1 MRKTTIGNILHRCSI
16 KSGKTVAKSSMTAAL
31 LALVLLSGCQ
41 AIQSFIHDDKVVAKV
56 GKHKLYQSEV
66 EAYIPSGVSPADS
79 TNLAL
84 QYINTWA
91 TDIIFSDMAQS
102 QLSKAE
108 RDVTA
113 ELEAYKRDLL
123 RFRYEQRFIGDRLD
137 TLVTEDQMLDFYEK
151 HKSLFVLERPIMKV
165 RFVDIYKNSDK
176 KDHIIRL
183 LSSNKPKDME
193 EVEGLANKYAIRYF
207 DKSHEWMDAAVLARE
222 FGIDYG
228 QMLAKMNQ
236 SYILFES
243 AEVSDV
249 KAAYVREIRRSGVA
263 PFDFCTERIREY
275 ILSGRKHDLLVALE
289 QSLLKGA
296 SDDGQF
302 VIY

>member
-1 MRKTTIGNILHRCSI
+1 MFT
-16 KSGKTVAKSSMTAAL
+16 
-31 LALVLLSGCQ
+31 GCQ
-41 AIQSFIHDDKVVAKV
+41 AIQSFIHDDKVVARV
-56 GKHKLYQSEV
+56 GKHKLYESEV
-66 EAYIPSGVSPADS
+66 NAYIPSGVSLADS

-91 TDIIFSDMAQS
+91 TDIIFADMAQS

-137 TLVTEDQMLDFYEK
+137 TLVTEDQMLDFYDK
-151 HKSLFVLERPIMKV
+151 HKNLFVLERPIMKV
-165 RFVDIYKNSDK
+165 RFVDIYKNVEQ
-176 KDHIIRL
+176 KDQIIRL

-193 EVEGLANKYAIRYF
+193 TVEGLANKYAIRYF
-207 DKSHEWMDAAVLARE
+207 DKSYQWIDAAVLARE
-222 FGIDYG
+222 FGTDYG

-236 SYILFES
+236 SYIRMES
-243 AEVSDV
+243 EDASDIKV
-249 KAAYVREIRRSGVA
+249 AYVREIRRSGVA

>member
-1 MRKTTIGNILHRCSI
+1 MRKSFIITILF
-16 KSGKTVAKSSMTAAL
+16 L
-31 LALVLLSGCQ
+31 LTGCQ
-41 AIQSFIHDDKVVAKV
+41 AIQSFIHDDKVVARV
-56 GKHKLYQSEV
+56 GKHKLYESEV
-66 EAYIPSGVSPADS
+66 NAYIPSGVSIADS

-151 HKSLFVLERPIMKV
+151 HKNLFTLDRPILKV
-165 RFVDIYKNSDK
+165 RFVDILKNMDK
-176 KDHIIRL
+176 KDQIIRL
-183 LSSNKPKDME
+183 MSSNKPKDMD
-193 EVEGLANKYAIRYF
+193 EVEGLANKYAIKYF
-207 DKSHEWMDAAVLARE
+207 DKSYEWMDAAVLARE
-222 FGIDYG
+222 FGTDYG

-236 SYILFES
+236 SYIRMES
-243 AEVSDV
+243 EDAADIKV
-249 KAAYVREIRRSGVA
+249 AYVREIRRSGVA
-263 PFDFCTERIREY
+263 PFDFCTDRIREY

>member
-1 MRKTTIGNILHRCSI
+1 MQKTTKRCPIG
-16 KSGKTVAKSSMTAAL
+16 SGMTAAL
-31 LALVLLSGCQ
+31 LALVLLTGCQ

-56 GKHKLYQSEV
+56 GKHKLYLSEV
-66 EAYIPSGVSPADS
+66 EAYIPTGVSAADS

-91 TDIIFSDMAQS
+91 TDIIFCDMAQS

-151 HKSLFVLERPIMKV
+151 HKNLFTLDRPILKV
-165 RFVDIYKNSDK
+165 RFVDILKNVEK
-176 KDHIIRL
+176 KDQIIRL
-183 LSSNKPKDME
+183 MSSNKPKDME
-193 EVEGLANKYAIRYF
+193 EVQGLANKYAIKYF
-207 DKSHEWMDAAVLARE
+207 DKSYEWMDAAVLARE
-222 FGIDYG
+222 FGTDYG

-236 SYILFES
+236 SYIRMES
-243 AEVSDV
+243 EEASDIKV
-249 KAAYVREIRRSGVA
+249 AYVREIRRSGVA

>member
-1 MRKTTIGNILHRCSI
+1 
-16 KSGKTVAKSSMTAAL
+16 MTAVA
-31 LALVLLSGCQ
+31 LALCLFTGCQ
-41 AIQSFIHDDKVVAKV
+41 AIQSFIHDDKVVARV
-56 GKHKLYQSEV
+56 GKHKLYESEV
-66 EAYIPSGVSPADS
+66 NAYIPSGVSIADS

-91 TDIIFSDMAQS
+91 TDIIFADMAQS

-151 HKSLFVLERPIMKV
+151 HKNLFTLDRPILKV
-165 RFVDIYKNSDK
+165 RFVDILKNMDK

-183 LSSNKPKDME
+183 MSSNKPKDME
-193 EVEGLANKYAIRYF
+193 EVEGLANKYAIKYF
-207 DKSHEWMDAAVLARE
+207 DKSYEWMDAAVLARE
-222 FGIDYG
+222 FGTDYG

-236 SYILFES
+236 SYIRMES
-243 AEVSDV
+243 EDAADIKV
-249 KAAYVREIRRSGVA
+249 AYVREIRRSGVA
-263 PFDFCTERIREY
+263 PFDFCTDRIREY
-275 ILSGRKHDLLVALE
+275 ILSGRKHDLLIALE

>member
-1 MRKTTIGNILHRCSI
+1 MRKSFVITILF
-16 KSGKTVAKSSMTAAL
+16 L
-31 LALVLLSGCQ
+31 LTGCQ
-41 AIQSFIHDDKVVAKV
+41 AIQSFIHDDKVVARV
-56 GKHKLYQSEV
+56 GKHKLYESEV
-66 EAYIPSGVSPADS
+66 NAYIPSGVSIADS

-91 TDIIFSDMAQS
+91 TDIIVSDMAQS
-102 QLSKAE
+102 QLSKTE
-108 RDVTA
+108 RDITA
-113 ELEAYKRDLL
+113 ELEAYKRELL

-151 HKSLFVLERPIMKV
+151 HKNLFTLDRPILKV
-165 RFVDIYKNSDK
+165 RFVDILKNMDK
-176 KDHIIRL
+176 KDQIIRL
-183 LSSNKPKDME
+183 MSSNKPKDMD
-193 EVEGLANKYAIRYF
+193 EVEGLANKYAIKYF
-207 DKSHEWMDAAVLARE
+207 DKSYEWMDAAVLARE
-222 FGIDYG
+222 FGTDYG

-236 SYILFES
+236 SYIRMES
-243 AEVSDV
+243 EDAADIKV
-249 KAAYVREIRRSGVA
+249 AYVREIRRSGVA
-263 PFDFCTERIREY
+263 PFDFCTDRIREY

>member
-1 MRKTTIGNILHRCSI
+1 MRKSFIITILF
-16 KSGKTVAKSSMTAAL
+16 L
-31 LALVLLSGCQ
+31 LTGCQ
-41 AIQSFIHDDKVVAKV
+41 AIQSFIHDDKVVARV
-56 GKHKLYQSEV
+56 GKHKLYESEV
-66 EAYIPSGVSPADS
+66 NAYIPSGVSVADS

-151 HKSLFVLERPIMKV
+151 HKNLFTLDRPILKV
-165 RFVDIYKNSDK
+165 RFVDILKNMDK
-176 KDHIIRL
+176 KDQIIRL
-183 LSSNKPKDME
+183 MSSNKPKDMD
-193 EVEGLANKYAIRYF
+193 EVEGLANKYAIKYF
-207 DKSHEWMDAAVLARE
+207 DKSYEWMDAAVLARE
-222 FGIDYG
+222 FGTDYG

-236 SYILFES
+236 SYIRMES
-243 AEVSDV
+243 EDAADIKV
-249 KAAYVREIRRSGVA
+249 AYVREIRRSGVA
-263 PFDFCTERIREY
+263 PFDFCTDRIREY
-275 ILSGRKHDLLVALE
+275 ILGGRKHDLLVALE

>member
-1 MRKTTIGNILHRCSI
+1 MQKTAKILI
-16 KSGKTVAKSSMTAAL
+16 TL
-31 LALVLLSGCQ
+31 LLFTGCQ
-41 AIQSFIHDDKVVAKV
+41 AIQSFIHDDKVVARV
-56 GKHKLYQSEV
+56 GKHKLYESEV
-66 EAYIPSGVSPADS
+66 NAYVPSGVSLADS

-91 TDIIFSDMAQS
+91 TDIIFADMAQS

-137 TLVTEDQMLDFYEK
+137 TLVTEDQMLDFYDK
-151 HKSLFVLERPIMKV
+151 HKNLFVLERPIMKV
-165 RFVDIYKNSDK
+165 RFVNIYKNVEQ
-176 KDHIIRL
+176 KDQIIRL

-193 EVEGLANKYAIRYF
+193 TVEGLANKYAIRYF
-207 DKSHEWMDAAVLARE
+207 DKSYQWIDAAVLARE
-222 FGIDYG
+222 FGTDYG

-236 SYILFES
+236 SYIRMES
-243 AEVSDV
+243 EDASDIKV
-249 KAAYVREIRRSGVA
+249 AYVREIRRSGVA

>member
-1 MRKTTIGNILHRCSI
+1 MRKSFIITILF
-16 KSGKTVAKSSMTAAL
+16 L
-31 LALVLLSGCQ
+31 LTGCQ
-41 AIQSFIHDDKVVAKV
+41 AIQSFIHDDKVVARV
-56 GKHKLYQSEV
+56 GKHKLYESEV
-66 EAYIPSGVSPADS
+66 NAYIPSGVSIADS

-151 HKSLFVLERPIMKV
+151 HKNLFTLDRPILKV
-165 RFVDIYKNSDK
+165 RFVDILKNMDK
-176 KDHIIRL
+176 KDQIIRL
-183 LSSNKPKDME
+183 MSSNKPKDMD
-193 EVEGLANKYAIRYF
+193 EVEGLANKYAIKYF
-207 DKSHEWMDAAVLARE
+207 DKSYEWMDAAVLARE
-222 FGIDYG
+222 FGTDYG

-236 SYILFES
+236 SYIRMES
-243 AEVSDV
+243 EDAADIKV
-249 KAAYVREIRRSGVA
+249 AYVREIRRSGVA
-263 PFDFCTERIREY
+263 PFDFCTDRIREY

-296 SDDGQF
+296 SDEGQF

>member
-1 MRKTTIGNILHRCSI
+1 MRKSFIITILF
-16 KSGKTVAKSSMTAAL
+16 L
-31 LALVLLSGCQ
+31 LTGCQ
-41 AIQSFIHDDKVVAKV
+41 AIQSFIHDDKVVARV
-56 GKHKLYQSEV
+56 GKHKLYESEV
-66 EAYIPSGVSPADS
+66 NAYIPSGVSIADS

-151 HKSLFVLERPIMKV
+151 HKNLFTLDRPILKV
-165 RFVDIYKNSDK
+165 RFVDILKNMDK
-176 KDHIIRL
+176 KDQIIRL
-183 LSSNKPKDME
+183 MSSNKPKDMD
-193 EVEGLANKYAIRYF
+193 EVEGLANKYAIKYF
-207 DKSHEWMDAAVLARE
+207 DKSYEWMDAAVLARE
-222 FGIDYG
+222 FGTDYG

-236 SYILFES
+236 SYIRMES
-243 AEVSDV
+243 EDAADIKV
-249 KAAYVREIRRSGVA
+249 AYVREIRRSGVA

>member
-1 MRKTTIGNILHRCSI
+1 MRKSLVITILF
-16 KSGKTVAKSSMTAAL
+16 L
-31 LALVLLSGCQ
+31 LTGCQ
-41 AIQSFIHDDKVVAKV
+41 AIQSFIHDDKVVARV
-56 GKHKLYQSEV
+56 GKHKLYESEV
-66 EAYIPSGVSPADS
+66 NAYIPSGVSIADS

-102 QLSKAE
+102 QLSKTE
-108 RDVTA
+108 RDITA
-113 ELEAYKRDLL
+113 ELEAYKRELL

-151 HKSLFVLERPIMKV
+151 HKNLFTLDRPILKV
-165 RFVDIYKNSDK
+165 RFVDILKNMDK
-176 KDHIIRL
+176 KDQIIRL
-183 LSSNKPKDME
+183 MSSNKPKDMD
-193 EVEGLANKYAIRYF
+193 EVEGLANKYAIKYF
-207 DKSHEWMDAAVLARE
+207 DKSYEWMDAAVLARE
-222 FGIDYG
+222 FGTDYG

-236 SYILFES
+236 SYIRMES
-243 AEVSDV
+243 EDAADIKV
-249 KAAYVREIRRSGVA
+249 AYVREIRRSGVA
-263 PFDFCTERIREY
+263 PFDFCTDRIREY

>member
-1 MRKTTIGNILHRCSI
+1 MQKTAKTII
-16 KSGKTVAKSSMTAAL
+16 VA
-31 LALVLLSGCQ
+31 ALVLFTGCQ
-41 AIQSFIHDDKVVAKV
+41 SIQSFIHDDKVVAKV
-56 GKHKLYQSEV
+56 GKHKLYLSEV
-66 EAYIPSGVSPADS
+66 EAYIPTGVSAADS

-91 TDIIFSDMAQS
+91 TDIIFADMAQS

-151 HKSLFVLERPIMKV
+151 HKSLFTLDRPILKV
-165 RFVDIYKNSDK
+165 RFVDVLKNVEK
-176 KDHIIRL
+176 KDQIIRL
-183 LSSNKPKDME
+183 LSSSKPKDVE
-193 EVEGLANKYAIRYF
+193 EVEGLANKYAMRYF
-207 DKSHEWMDAAVLARE
+207 DKTHEWMDAAVLARE
-222 FGIDYG
+222 FGTDYG

-236 SYILFES
+236 SYIRMES
-243 AEVSDV
+243 EETSDIKV
-249 KAAYVREIRRSGVA
+249 AYVREIRRSGVA

-275 ILSGRKHDLLVALE
+275 ILSGRKHDLLVSLE

>member
-1 MRKTTIGNILHRCSI
+1 MHKTAKYIITI
-16 KSGKTVAKSSMTAAL
+16 AL
-31 LALVLLSGCQ
+31 MIVTGCD
-41 AIQSFIHDDKVVAKV
+41 AIQSFIHDDKVVARV

-66 EAYIPSGVSPADS
+66 SAYIPSDVSAADS

-84 QYINTWA
+84 QYINSWA
-91 TDIIFSDMAQS
+91 TDIIFCDMAQA

-108 RDVTA
+108 RDVSA

-123 RFRYEQRFIGDRLD
+123 RFRYEQRFVSDRLD
-137 TLVTEDQMLDFYEK
+137 TLVTEDQMLNFYEK
-151 HKSLFVLERPIMKV
+151 HKNLFVLDRPIMKV
-165 RFVDIYKNSDK
+165 RFVDIYKNVEQ
-176 KDHIIRL
+176 KDRIIRMM
-183 LSSNKPKDME
+183 SSNKPKDME

-207 DKSHEWMDAAVLARE
+207 DKSYEWMDAAVLARE

-228 QMLAKMNQ
+228 EMLSRMKQ
-236 SYILFES
+236 SYIIVES
-243 AEVSDV
+243 EDVSDV

-263 PFDFCTERIREY
+263 PFDFCTDRIREY

>member
-1 MRKTTIGNILHRCSI
+1 MRKSFVITILF
-16 KSGKTVAKSSMTAAL
+16 L
-31 LALVLLSGCQ
+31 LTGCQ
-41 AIQSFIHDDKVVAKV
+41 AIQSFIHDDKVVARV
-56 GKHKLYQSEV
+56 GKHKLYESEV
-66 EAYIPSGVSPADS
+66 NAYIPSGVSIADS

-151 HKSLFVLERPIMKV
+151 HKNLFTLDRPILKV
-165 RFVDIYKNSDK
+165 RFVDILKNMDK
-176 KDHIIRL
+176 KDQIIRL
-183 LSSNKPKDME
+183 MSSNKPKDMD
-193 EVEGLANKYAIRYF
+193 EVEGLANKYAIKYF
-207 DKSHEWMDAAVLARE
+207 DKSYEWMDAAVLARE
-222 FGIDYG
+222 FGTDYG

-236 SYILFES
+236 SYIRMES
-243 AEVSDV
+243 EDAADIKV
-249 KAAYVREIRRSGVA
+249 AYVREIRRSGVA
-263 PFDFCTERIREY
+263 PFDFCTDRIREY

>member
-1 MRKTTIGNILHRCSI
+1 MQKRTIILI
-16 KSGKTVAKSSMTAAL
+16 TLLLLTA
-31 LALVLLSGCQ
+31 CQ
-41 AIQSFIHDDKVVAKV
+41 SVHSFIHDDRVVAKV
-56 GKHKLYQSEV
+56 GKHKLYLSEV
-66 EAYIPSGVSPADS
+66 EAYIPTGVSAADS

-91 TDIIFSDMAQS
+91 TDIIFADMAQS

-137 TLVTEDQMLDFYEK
+137 TLVTEDQMLAFYEQ
-151 HKSLFVLERPIMKV
+151 HKELFTLERPILKV
-165 RFVDIYKNSDK
+165 RFIDLFKNIEQRDQ
-176 KDHIIRL
+176 IIRL
-183 LSSNKPKDME
+183 LSSSKPKDIE
-193 EVEGLANKYAIRYF
+193 TLENLAGKYAIRYY
-207 DKSHEWMDAAVLARE
+207 DKSYEWVDAAVLARD
-222 FGIDYG
+222 FGTDYG
-228 QMLAKMNQ
+228 QLLARLNQ
-236 SYILFES
+236 SYIIMES
-243 AEVSDV
+243 GETSDV
-249 KAAYVREIRRSGVA
+249 KAAYVREIRRNGVA
-263 PFDFCTERIREY
+263 PFDFCAERIREY
-275 ILSGRKHDLLVALE
+275 ILSGRKHDLLIALE

>member
-1 MRKTTIGNILHRCSI
+1 
-16 KSGKTVAKSSMTAAL
+16 MTAVA
-31 LALVLLSGCQ
+31 LALCLFTGCQ
-41 AIQSFIHDDKVVAKV
+41 TIQSLIHDDKVVARV
-56 GKHKLYQSEV
+56 GKHKLYESEV
-66 EAYIPSGVSPADS
+66 NAYIPSGVSIADS

-91 TDIIFSDMAQS
+91 TDIIFSDMAHS

-151 HKSLFVLERPIMKV
+151 HKSLFNLERPIMKV
-165 RFVDIYKNSDK
+165 RFVDILKNVDK

-183 LSSNKPKDME
+183 MSSNKPKDME
-193 EVEGLANKYAIRYF
+193 EVEGMANKYAIKYF
-207 DKSHEWMDAAVLARE
+207 DKSYEWMDAAVLARE

-228 QMLAKMNQ
+228 QMLAKMSQ
-236 SYILFES
+236 SYIRMES
-243 AEVSDV
+243 EDASDV
-249 KAAYVREIRRSGVA
+249 KVAYVREIRRSGVA

>member
-1 MRKTTIGNILHRCSI
+1 MQKTAKILI
-16 KSGKTVAKSSMTAAL
+16 TL
-31 LALVLLSGCQ
+31 LLFTGCQ
-41 AIQSFIHDDKVVAKV
+41 AIQSFIHDDKVVARV
-56 GKHKLYQSEV
+56 GRHKLYESEV
-66 EAYIPSGVSPADS
+66 NAYIPSGVSLADS

-91 TDIIFSDMAQS
+91 TDIIFADMAQS

-137 TLVTEDQMLDFYEK
+137 TLVTEDQMLDFYDK
-151 HKSLFVLERPIMKV
+151 HKNLFVLERPIMKV
-165 RFVDIYKNSDK
+165 RFVDIYKNVEQ
-176 KDHIIRL
+176 KDQIIRL

-193 EVEGLANKYAIRYF
+193 TVEGLANKYAIRYF
-207 DKSHEWMDAAVLARE
+207 DKSYQWIDAAVLARE
-222 FGIDYG
+222 FGTDYG

-236 SYILFES
+236 SYIRMES
-243 AEVSDV
+243 EDASDIKV
-249 KAAYVREIRRSGVA
+249 AYVREIRRSGVA

>member
-1 MRKTTIGNILHRCSI
+1 MQKRTIILI
-16 KSGKTVAKSSMTAAL
+16 TLLLLTA
-31 LALVLLSGCQ
+31 CQ
-41 AIQSFIHDDKVVAKV
+41 SVHSFIHDDRVVAKV
-56 GKHKLYQSEV
+56 GKHKLYLSEV
-66 EAYIPSGVSPADS
+66 EAYIPTGVSAADS

-91 TDIIFSDMAQS
+91 TDIIFADMAQS

-137 TLVTEDQMLDFYEK
+137 TLVTEDQMLAFYEQ
-151 HKSLFVLERPIMKV
+151 HKELFTLERPILKV
-165 RFVDIYKNSDK
+165 RFIDLFKNIEQRDQ
-176 KDHIIRL
+176 IIRL
-183 LSSNKPKDME
+183 LSSSKPKDIE
-193 EVEGLANKYAIRYF
+193 TLENLAGKYAIRYY
-207 DKSHEWMDAAVLARE
+207 DKSYEWVDAAVLARD
-222 FGIDYG
+222 FGTDYG
-228 QMLAKMNQ
+228 QMLARLNQ
-236 SYILFES
+236 SYIIMES
-243 AEVSDV
+243 GETSDV
-249 KAAYVREIRRSGVA
+249 KAAYVREIRRNGVA
-263 PFDFCTERIREY
+263 PFDFCAERIREY
-275 ILSGRKHDLLVALE
+275 ILSGRKHDLLIALE

>member
-1 MRKTTIGNILHRCSI
+1 MRKSFVITILF
-16 KSGKTVAKSSMTAAL
+16 L
-31 LALVLLSGCQ
+31 LTGCQ
-41 AIQSFIHDDKVVAKV
+41 AIQSFIHDDKVVARV
-56 GKHKLYQSEV
+56 GKHKLYESEV
-66 EAYIPSGVSPADS
+66 NAYIPSGVSIADS

-102 QLSKAE
+102 QLSKTE
-108 RDVTA
+108 RDITA
-113 ELEAYKRDLL
+113 ELEAYKRELL

-151 HKSLFVLERPIMKV
+151 HKNLFTLDRPILKV
-165 RFVDIYKNSDK
+165 RFVDILKNMDK
-176 KDHIIRL
+176 KDQIIRL
-183 LSSNKPKDME
+183 MSSNKPKDMD
-193 EVEGLANKYAIRYF
+193 EVEGLANKYAIKYF
-207 DKSHEWMDAAVLARE
+207 DKSYEWMDAAVLARE
-222 FGIDYG
+222 FGTDYG
-228 QMLAKMNQ
+228 HMLAKMNQ
-236 SYILFES
+236 SYIRMES
-243 AEVSDV
+243 EDAADIKV
-249 KAAYVREIRRSGVA
+249 AYVREIRRSGVA
-263 PFDFCTERIREY
+263 PFDFCTDRIREY

>member
-1 MRKTTIGNILHRCSI
+1 MIKT
-16 KSGKTVAKSSMTAAL
+16 AKLLPIVLAA
-31 LALVLLSGCQ
+31 AMSLSGCD
-41 AIQSFIHDDKVVAKV
+41 AIQSFIHDDKVVARV
-56 GKHKLYQSEV
+56 GRHKLYESEV
-66 EAYIPSGVSPADS
+66 NAYIPPGVSAADS

-91 TDIIFSDMAQS
+91 TDLILSDMAQS

-108 RDVTA
+108 RDVSA

-123 RFRYEQRFIGDRLD
+123 RFRYEQRFISDRLD
-137 TLVTEDQMLDFYEK
+137 TLVTEDQMQNFYDK
-151 HKSLFVLERPIMKV
+151 HKDLFVLERPIMKV
-165 RFVDIYKNSDK
+165 RFVDIYKNVESREY
-176 KDHIIRL
+176 IIKTM
-183 LSSNKPKDME
+183 SSNKPKDVL

-207 DKSHEWMDAAVLARE
+207 DSSQQWMDAAVLARE

-228 QMLAKMNQ
+228 QMLARMNQ
-236 SYILFES
+236 SYIIFES
-243 AEVSDV
+243 DDVSDI

-263 PFDFCTERIREY
+263 PFDFCTDRIREY

-289 QSLLKGA
+289 QSLLEGA
-296 SDDGQF
+296 SDEGQF

>member
-1 MRKTTIGNILHRCSI
+1 MQKTAKILI
-16 KSGKTVAKSSMTAAL
+16 TL
-31 LALVLLSGCQ
+31 LLFTGCQ
-41 AIQSFIHDDKVVAKV
+41 AIQSFIHDDKVVARV
-56 GKHKLYQSEV
+56 GKHKLYESEV
-66 EAYIPSGVSPADS
+66 NAYVPSGVSLADS

-91 TDIIFSDMAQS
+91 TDIIFADMAQS

-137 TLVTEDQMLDFYEK
+137 TLVTEDQMLDFYDK
-151 HKSLFVLERPIMKV
+151 HKNLFVLERPIMKV
-165 RFVDIYKNSDK
+165 RFVDIYKNVEQ
-176 KDHIIRL
+176 KDQIIRL

-193 EVEGLANKYAIRYF
+193 TVEGLANKYAIRYF
-207 DKSHEWMDAAVLARE
+207 DKSYQWIDAAVLARE
-222 FGIDYG
+222 FGTDYG

-236 SYILFES
+236 SYIRMES
-243 AEVSDV
+243 EDASDIKV
-249 KAAYVREIRRSGVA
+249 AYVREIRRSGVA

>member
-1 MRKTTIGNILHRCSI
+1 MRKTTIIAILF
-16 KSGKTVAKSSMTAAL
+16 L
-31 LALVLLSGCQ
+31 LTGCQ
-41 AIQSFIHDDKVVAKV
+41 AIQSFIHDDKVVARV

-66 EAYIPSGVSPADS
+66 SAYIPSDVSPADS

-84 QYINTWA
+84 QYINSWA
-91 TDIIFSDMAQS
+91 TDLIFSDMAQT

-137 TLVTEDQMLDFYEK
+137 TLVTEDQMLTFYEK
-151 HKSLFVLERPIMKV
+151 HKNLFVLDRPIMKV
-165 RFVDIYKNSDK
+165 RFVDIYKNVEN
-176 KDHIIRL
+176 KDRIIRL

-207 DKSHEWMDAAVLARE
+207 DKSYEWMDAAVLARE

-228 QMLAKMNQ
+228 QMLAKLNQ
-236 SYILFES
+236 NYIIVQSE
-243 AEVSDV
+243 EVSDV

>member
-1 MRKTTIGNILHRCSI
+1 MRKSFIITILF
-16 KSGKTVAKSSMTAAL
+16 L
-31 LALVLLSGCQ
+31 LTGCQ
-41 AIQSFIHDDKVVAKV
+41 AIQSFIHDDKVVARV
-56 GKHKLYQSEV
+56 GKHKLYESEV
-66 EAYIPSGVSPADS
+66 NAYIPSGVSIADS

-102 QLSKAE
+102 QLSKTE

-113 ELEAYKRDLL
+113 ELEAYKRELL

-151 HKSLFVLERPIMKV
+151 HKNLFTLDRPILKV
-165 RFVDIYKNSDK
+165 RFVDILKNMDK
-176 KDHIIRL
+176 KDQIIRL
-183 LSSNKPKDME
+183 MSSNKPKDMD
-193 EVEGLANKYAIRYF
+193 EVEGLANKYAIKYF
-207 DKSHEWMDAAVLARE
+207 DKSYEWMDAAVLARE
-222 FGIDYG
+222 FGTDYG

-236 SYILFES
+236 SYIRMES
-243 AEVSDV
+243 EDAADIKV
-249 KAAYVREIRRSGVA
+249 AYVREIRRSGVA
-263 PFDFCTERIREY
+263 PFDFCTDRIREY

>member
-1 MRKTTIGNILHRCSI
+1 MQKTAKTII
-16 KSGKTVAKSSMTAAL
+16 VAAL
-31 LALVLLSGCQ
+31 TLLTGCQ
-41 AIQSFIHDDKVVAKV
+41 AIQSFIHDDKVVARV

-66 EAYIPSGVSPADS
+66 SAYIPSDVSPADS

-84 QYINTWA
+84 QYINSWA
-91 TDIIFSDMAQS
+91 TDLIFSDMAQT

-137 TLVTEDQMLDFYEK
+137 TLVTEDQMLTFYEK
-151 HKSLFVLERPIMKV
+151 HKNLFVLDRPIMKV
-165 RFVDIYKNSDK
+165 RFVDIYKNVEN
-176 KDHIIRL
+176 KDRIIRL

-193 EVEGLANKYAIRYF
+193 EVQGLANKYAIKYF
-207 DKSHEWMDAAVLARE
+207 DKSYEWIDAAVLARE
-222 FGIDYG
+222 FGTDYG

-236 SYILFES
+236 SYIRMES
-243 AEVSDV
+243 EDASDIKV
-249 KAAYVREIRRSGVA
+249 AYVREIRRSGVA

>member
-1 MRKTTIGNILHRCSI
+1 MRKTTIIAILF
-16 KSGKTVAKSSMTAAL
+16 L
-31 LALVLLSGCQ
+31 LTGCQ
-41 AIQSFIHDDKVVAKV
+41 AIQSFIHDDKVVARV

-66 EAYIPSGVSPADS
+66 SAYIPSDVSPADS

-84 QYINTWA
+84 QYINSWA
-91 TDIIFSDMAQS
+91 TDLIFSDMAQT

-137 TLVTEDQMLDFYEK
+137 TLVTEDQMLTFYEK
-151 HKSLFVLERPIMKV
+151 HKNLFVLDRPIMKV
-165 RFVDIYKNSDK
+165 RFVDIYKNVEN
-176 KDHIIRL
+176 KDRIIRL

-207 DKSHEWMDAAVLARE
+207 DKSYEWMDATVLARE
-222 FGIDYG
+222 FGTDYG

-236 SYILFES
+236 SYIRMES
-243 AEVSDV
+243 EDASDIKV
-249 KAAYVREIRRSGVA
+249 AYVREIRRSGVA

>member
-1 MRKTTIGNILHRCSI
+1 MQKTAKILI
-16 KSGKTVAKSSMTAAL
+16 TL
-31 LALVLLSGCQ
+31 LLFTGCQ
-41 AIQSFIHDDKVVAKV
+41 AIQSFIYDDKVVARV
-56 GKHKLYQSEV
+56 GKHKLYESEV
-66 EAYIPSGVSPADS
+66 NAYIPSGVSLADS

-91 TDIIFSDMAQS
+91 TDIIFADMAQS

-137 TLVTEDQMLDFYEK
+137 TLVTEDQMLDFYDK
-151 HKSLFVLERPIMKV
+151 HKNLFVLERPIMKV
-165 RFVDIYKNSDK
+165 RFVDIYKNVEQ
-176 KDHIIRL
+176 KDQIIRL

-193 EVEGLANKYAIRYF
+193 TVEGLANKYAIRYF
-207 DKSHEWMDAAVLARE
+207 NKSYQWIDAAVLARE
-222 FGIDYG
+222 FGTDYG

-236 SYILFES
+236 SYIRMES
-243 AEVSDV
+243 EETSDIKV
-249 KAAYVREIRRSGVA
+249 AYVREIRRSGVA

-275 ILSGRKHDLLVALE
+275 ILSGRKHDLLVSLE

>member
-1 MRKTTIGNILHRCSI
+1 MRKSFVITILF
-16 KSGKTVAKSSMTAAL
+16 L
-31 LALVLLSGCQ
+31 LTGCQ
-41 AIQSFIHDDKVVAKV
+41 AIQSFIHDDKVVARV
-56 GKHKLYQSEV
+56 GKHKLYESEV
-66 EAYIPSGVSPADS
+66 NAYIPSGVSIADS

-102 QLSKAE
+102 QLSKTE
-108 RDVTA
+108 RDITA
-113 ELEAYKRDLL
+113 ELEAYKRELL

-151 HKSLFVLERPIMKV
+151 HKNLFTLDRPILKV
-165 RFVDIYKNSDK
+165 RFVDILKNMDK
-176 KDHIIRL
+176 KDQIIRL
-183 LSSNKPKDME
+183 MSSNKPKDMD
-193 EVEGLANKYAIRYF
+193 EVEGLANKYAIKYF
-207 DKSHEWMDAAVLARE
+207 DKSYEWMDAAVLARE
-222 FGIDYG
+222 FGTDYG

-236 SYILFES
+236 SYIRMES
-243 AEVSDV
+243 EDAADIKV
-249 KAAYVREIRRSGVA
+249 AYVREIRRSGVA
-263 PFDFCTERIREY
+263 PFDFCTDRIREY

>member
-1 MRKTTIGNILHRCSI
+1 MQKRTIILI
-16 KSGKTVAKSSMTAAL
+16 TLLLLTA
-31 LALVLLSGCQ
+31 CQ
-41 AIQSFIHDDKVVAKV
+41 SVHSFIHDDRVVAKV
-56 GKHKLYQSEV
+56 GKHKLYLSEV
-66 EAYIPSGVSPADS
+66 EAYIPTGVSAADS

-91 TDIIFSDMAQS
+91 TDIIFADMAQS

-137 TLVTEDQMLDFYEK
+137 TLVTEDQMLAFYEQ
-151 HKSLFVLERPIMKV
+151 HKELFTLERPILKV
-165 RFVDIYKNSDK
+165 RFIDLFKNIEQRDQ
-176 KDHIIRL
+176 IIRL
-183 LSSNKPKDME
+183 LSSSKPKDIE
-193 EVEGLANKYAIRYF
+193 TLENLAGKYAIRYY
-207 DKSHEWMDAAVLARE
+207 DKIYEWVDAAVLARD
-222 FGIDYG
+222 FGTDYG
-228 QMLAKMNQ
+228 QMLARLNQ
-236 SYILFES
+236 SYIIMES
-243 AEVSDV
+243 GETSDV
-249 KAAYVREIRRSGVA
+249 KAAYVREIRRNGVA
-263 PFDFCTERIREY
+263 PFDFCAERIREY
-275 ILSGRKHDLLVALE
+275 ILSGRKHDLLIALE

>member
-1 MRKTTIGNILHRCSI
+1 MRKSFIITILF
-16 KSGKTVAKSSMTAAL
+16 L
-31 LALVLLSGCQ
+31 LTGCQ
-41 AIQSFIHDDKVVAKV
+41 AIQSFIHDDKVVARV
-56 GKHKLYQSEV
+56 GKHKLYESEV
-66 EAYIPSGVSPADS
+66 NAYIPSGVSIADS

-113 ELEAYKRDLL
+113 ELEAYKRELL

-151 HKSLFVLERPIMKV
+151 HKNLFTLDRPILKV
-165 RFVDIYKNSDK
+165 RFVDILKNMDK
-176 KDHIIRL
+176 KDQIIRL
-183 LSSNKPKDME
+183 MSSNKPKDMD
-193 EVEGLANKYAIRYF
+193 EVEGLANKYAIKYF
-207 DKSHEWMDAAVLARE
+207 DKSYEWMDAAVLARE
-222 FGIDYG
+222 FGTDYG

-236 SYILFES
+236 SYIRMES
-243 AEVSDV
+243 EDAADIKV
-249 KAAYVREIRRSGVA
+249 AYVREIRRSGVA
-263 PFDFCTERIREY
+263 PFDFCTDRIREY

>member
-1 MRKTTIGNILHRCSI
+1 MRKSFIITILF
-16 KSGKTVAKSSMTAAL
+16 L
-31 LALVLLSGCQ
+31 LTGCQ
-41 AIQSFIHDDKVVAKV
+41 AIQSFIHDDKVVARV
-56 GKHKLYQSEV
+56 GKHKLYESEV
-66 EAYIPSGVSPADS
+66 NAYIPSGVSIADS

-102 QLSKAE
+102 QLSKTE

-113 ELEAYKRDLL
+113 ELEAYKRELL

-151 HKSLFVLERPIMKV
+151 HKNLFTLDRPILKV
-165 RFVDIYKNSDK
+165 RFVDILKNMDK
-176 KDHIIRL
+176 KDQIIRL
-183 LSSNKPKDME
+183 MSSNRPKDMD
-193 EVEGLANKYAIRYF
+193 EVEGLANKYAIKYF
-207 DKSHEWMDAAVLARE
+207 DKSYEWMDAAVLARE
-222 FGIDYG
+222 FGTDYG

-236 SYILFES
+236 SYIRMES
-243 AEVSDV
+243 EDAADIKV
-249 KAAYVREIRRSGVA
+249 AYVREIRRSGVA
-263 PFDFCTERIREY
+263 PFDFCTDRIREY

>member
-1 MRKTTIGNILHRCSI
+1 MQKTAKTII
-16 KSGKTVAKSSMTAAL
+16 VAAL
-31 LALVLLSGCQ
+31 TLLTGCQ
-41 AIQSFIHDDKVVAKV
+41 AIQSFIHDDKVVARV
-56 GKHKLYQSEV
+56 GKHKLYESEV
-66 EAYIPSGVSPADS
+66 NAYIPSGVSMADS

-102 QLSKAE
+102 QLSKAD

-113 ELEAYKRDLL
+113 ELEAYKRELL
-123 RFRYEQRFIGDRLD
+123 RFRYEQRFVSDRLD
-137 TLVTEDQMLDFYEK
+137 TLVTEDQMLAFYDQ
-151 HKSLFVLERPIMKV
+151 HKNLFTLDRPIMKV
-165 RFVDIYKNSDK
+165 RFVDIYKNAEK
-176 KDHIIRL
+176 KDQIIRL

-193 EVEGLANKYAIRYF
+193 TVEGLANKYALRYF
-207 DKSHEWMDAAVLARE
+207 DKTHEWMDAAMLARE
-222 FGIDYG
+222 FGTDYG

-236 SYILFES
+236 SYIIMES
-243 AEVSDV
+243 EDVSDV

>member
-1 MRKTTIGNILHRCSI
+1 MRKSFIITILF
-16 KSGKTVAKSSMTAAL
+16 L
-31 LALVLLSGCQ
+31 LTGCQ
-41 AIQSFIHDDKVVAKV
+41 AIQSFIHDDKVVARV
-56 GKHKLYQSEV
+56 GKHKLYESEV
-66 EAYIPSGVSPADS
+66 NAYIPSGVSIADS

-102 QLSKAE
+102 QLSKTE
-108 RDVTA
+108 RDITA
-113 ELEAYKRDLL
+113 ELEAYKRELL

-151 HKSLFVLERPIMKV
+151 HKNLFTLDRPILKV
-165 RFVDIYKNSDK
+165 RFVDILKNMDK
-176 KDHIIRL
+176 KDQIIRL
-183 LSSNKPKDME
+183 MSSNKPKDMD
-193 EVEGLANKYAIRYF
+193 EVEGLANKYAIKYF
-207 DKSHEWMDAAVLARE
+207 DKSYEWMDAAVLARE
-222 FGIDYG
+222 FGTDYG

-236 SYILFES
+236 SYIRMES
-243 AEVSDV
+243 EDAADIKV
-249 KAAYVREIRRSGVA
+249 AYVREIRRSGVA
-263 PFDFCTERIREY
+263 PFDFCTDRIREY

-296 SDDGQF
+296 SDEGQF

>member
-1 MRKTTIGNILHRCSI
+1 MQKTAKTII
-16 KSGKTVAKSSMTAAL
+16 VAAL
-31 LALVLLSGCQ
+31 ALLTGCQ
-41 AIQSFIHDDKVVAKV
+41 AIQSFIHDDKVVARV
-56 GKHKLYQSEV
+56 GKHKLYESEV
-66 EAYIPSGVSPADS
+66 NAYIPSGVSLADS

-91 TDIIFSDMAQS
+91 TDIIFADMAQS

-137 TLVTEDQMLDFYEK
+137 TLVTEDQMLDFYDK
-151 HKSLFVLERPIMKV
+151 HKNLFVLERPIMKV
-165 RFVDIYKNSDK
+165 RFVDIYKNVEQ
-176 KDHIIRL
+176 KDQIIRL

-193 EVEGLANKYAIRYF
+193 TVEGLANKYAIRYF
-207 DKSHEWMDAAVLARE
+207 DKSYQWIDAAVLARE
-222 FGIDYG
+222 FGTDYG

-236 SYILFES
+236 SYIRMES
-243 AEVSDV
+243 EDASDIKV
-249 KAAYVREIRRSGVA
+249 AYVREIRRSGVA

>member
-1 MRKTTIGNILHRCSI
+1 MRKSFIITILF
-16 KSGKTVAKSSMTAAL
+16 L
-31 LALVLLSGCQ
+31 LTGCQ
-41 AIQSFIHDDKVVAKV
+41 AIQSFIHDDKVVARV
-56 GKHKLYQSEV
+56 GKHKLYESEV
-66 EAYIPSGVSPADS
+66 NAYIPSGVSIADS

-102 QLSKAE
+102 QLSKTE
-108 RDVTA
+108 RDITA
-113 ELEAYKRDLL
+113 ELEAYKRELL

-151 HKSLFVLERPIMKV
+151 HKNLFTLDRPILKV
-165 RFVDIYKNSDK
+165 RFVDILKNMDK
-176 KDHIIRL
+176 KDQIIRL
-183 LSSNKPKDME
+183 MSSNKPKDMD
-193 EVEGLANKYAIRYF
+193 EVEGLANKYAIKYF
-207 DKSHEWMDAAVLARE
+207 DKSYEWMDAAVLARE
-222 FGIDYG
+222 FGTDYG

-236 SYILFES
+236 SYIRMES
-243 AEVSDV
+243 EDAADIKV
-249 KAAYVREIRRSGVA
+249 AYVREIRRSGIA
-263 PFDFCTERIREY
+263 PFDFCTDRIREY

>member
-1 MRKTTIGNILHRCSI
+1 MRKSFIITILF
-16 KSGKTVAKSSMTAAL
+16 L
-31 LALVLLSGCQ
+31 LTGCQ
-41 AIQSFIHDDKVVAKV
+41 AIQSFIHDDKVVARV
-56 GKHKLYQSEV
+56 GKHKLYESEV
-66 EAYIPSGVSPADS
+66 NAYIPSGVSIADS

-102 QLSKAE
+102 QLSKTE
-108 RDVTA
+108 RDITA
-113 ELEAYKRDLL
+113 ELEAYKRELL

-151 HKSLFVLERPIMKV
+151 HKNLFTLDRPILKV
-165 RFVDIYKNSDK
+165 RFVDILKNMDK
-176 KDHIIRL
+176 KDQIIRL
-183 LSSNKPKDME
+183 MSSNKPKDMD
-193 EVEGLANKYAIRYF
+193 EVEGLANKYAIKYF
-207 DKSHEWMDAAVLARE
+207 DKSYEWMDAAVLARE
-222 FGIDYG
+222 FGTDYG

-236 SYILFES
+236 SYIRMES
-243 AEVSDV
+243 EDAADIKV
-249 KAAYVREIRRSGVA
+249 AYVREIRRSGVA
-263 PFDFCTERIREY
+263 PFDFCTDRIREY

>member
-1 MRKTTIGNILHRCSI
+1 MRKSFIITILF
-16 KSGKTVAKSSMTAAL
+16 L
-31 LALVLLSGCQ
+31 LTGCQ
-41 AIQSFIHDDKVVAKV
+41 AIQSFIHDDKVVARV
-56 GKHKLYQSEV
+56 GKHKLYESEV
-66 EAYIPSGVSPADS
+66 NAYIPSGVSIADS

-102 QLSKAE
+102 QLSKTE

-113 ELEAYKRDLL
+113 ELEAYKRELL

-151 HKSLFVLERPIMKV
+151 HKNLFTLDRPILKV
-165 RFVDIYKNSDK
+165 RFVDILKNMDK
-176 KDHIIRL
+176 KDQIIRL
-183 LSSNKPKDME
+183 MSSNKPKDMD
-193 EVEGLANKYAIRYF
+193 EVEGLANKYAIKYF
-207 DKSHEWMDAAVLARE
+207 DKSYEWMDAAVLARE
-222 FGIDYG
+222 FGTDYG

-236 SYILFES
+236 SYIRMES
-243 AEVSDV
+243 EDAADIKV
-249 KAAYVREIRRSGVA
+249 AYVREIRRSGVA
-263 PFDFCTERIREY
+263 PFDFCTDRIREY
-275 ILSGRKHDLLVALE
+275 ILSGRKHDLLIALE

>member
-1 MRKTTIGNILHRCSI
+1 MRKTIIVTILF
-16 KSGKTVAKSSMTAAL
+16 L
-31 LALVLLSGCQ
+31 LTGCQ
-41 AIQSFIHDDKVVAKV
+41 AIQSFIHDDKVVARV
-56 GKHKLYQSEV
+56 GKHKLYESEV
-66 EAYIPSGVSPADS
+66 NAYIPSGVSIADS

-91 TDIIFSDMAQS
+91 TDIIFADMAQN

-151 HKSLFVLERPIMKV
+151 HKNLFTLDRPILKV
-165 RFVDIYKNSDK
+165 RFVDILKNMDK

-183 LSSNKPKDME
+183 MSSNKPKDME
-193 EVEGLANKYAIRYF
+193 EVEGLANKYAIKYF
-207 DKSHEWMDAAVLARE
+207 DKSYEWMDAAVLARE
-222 FGIDYG
+222 FGTDYG

-236 SYILFES
+236 SYIRMES
-243 AEVSDV
+243 EDAADIKV
-249 KAAYVREIRRSGVA
+249 AYVREIRRSGVA
-263 PFDFCTERIREY
+263 PFDFCTDRIREY
-275 ILSGRKHDLLVALE
+275 ILSGRKHDLLIALE